1 MHKKSLE
8 AAAHLE
14 NGDIDKD
21 SDSDDDE
28 QRCQQST
35 DITAS
40 ANNSD
45 QKFCMYQY
53 GRMSM

>member
-21 SDSDDDE
+21 SDSDEEDR
-28 QRCQQST
+28 RCQTSSN
-35 DITAS
+35 IP
-40 ANNSD
+40 NNGD

-53 GRMSM
+53 ERMSM

>member
-14 NGDIDKD
+14 NGDIEKD
-21 SDSDDDE
+21 SDTDE
-28 QRCQQST
+28 EEKRCARSSNPQ
-35 DITAS
+35 A
-40 ANNSD
+40 NSD

-53 GRMSM
+53 ERMPM